1 MISRLINIGNS
12 KGIRIP
18 KKLIKKYELGEEIE
32 IKLINGDLL
41 LCKKEG
47 GRTNWDEQIKSAIA
61 GGDLTERDPFKNINN
76 EWDSTEWTWP
86 E

>member
-12 KGIRIP
+12 KGVRIP

-32 IKLINGDLL
+32 IKPINGGLL

-61 GGDLTERDPFKNINN
+61 GGDLPEKDPFKNINN
-76 EWDSTEWTWP
+76 EWDNTEWTWP